1 MTVMGFISPLYVAAY
16 FASTHSAYVLWANR
30 KFCHNHALPSQGYK
44 VHL

>member
-1 MTVMGFISPLYVAAY
+1 MTVMGFVSPLYVAAY
-16 FASTHSAYVLWANR
+16 FESTYSAYALWANR